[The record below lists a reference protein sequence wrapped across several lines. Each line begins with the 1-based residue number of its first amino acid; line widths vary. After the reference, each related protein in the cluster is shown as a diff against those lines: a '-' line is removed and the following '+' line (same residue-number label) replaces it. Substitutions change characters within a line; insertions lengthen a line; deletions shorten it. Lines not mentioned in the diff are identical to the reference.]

1 MTINPLENLRG
12 PDVSHCRNAS
22 EAFDVAQLNGWNV
35 RLARLEAYDEEF
47 NDSMFN
53 IFETEMRAN
62 SIPVEEY
69 FATVFDS
76 PFSEQVEVLG
86 VVGRRYRPVQNE
98 KLHELLDTTCSL
110 VDANFHR
117 AGWLSRKKRVYASL
131 QLRKKEY
138 VGGIDQM
145 QFFLVGATSHD
156 GSFTFRFELKS
167 LRAASGTLES
177 VLGLTTGLQYRAKHT
192 ANARSRI
199 DELRQFLSH
208 LSKIISDYLENA
220 NKLFRSPISESEALE
235 IATVLMGSKGA
246 TSPKRVAK
254 IEEMGGEYLK
264 ILRKNVNDD
273 LPYSRWIAYQSFIE
287 WFQFFAKI
295 QVKGESESYMRAS
308 RAVFPSASET
318 NAYAKA
324 LRSFSGS

>member
-22 EAFDVAQLNGWNV
+22 EAFDLALLNRWNV

-47 NDSMFN
+47 DDSMFY

-62 SIPVEEY
+62 SIPVEDY

-76 PFSEQVEVLG
+76 PFSEKVEVLG

-98 KLHELLDTTCSL
+98 KLHELLDTACSL
-110 VDANFHR
+110 ADANFHR

-145 QFFLVGATSHD
+145 KFFLVVATSHD
-156 GSFTFRFELKS
+156 GSFTFRFELKA

-177 VLGLTTGLQYRAKHT
+177 VLGPTTALQYRAKHT

-199 DELRQFLSH
+199 DELREFLSD
-208 LSKIISDYLENA
+208 LSQMISDYLENA
-220 NKLFRSPISESEALE
+220 NKLFRSPITESEAQE
-235 IATVLMGSKGA
+235 IAMILMGAKGA
-246 TSPKRVAK
+246 SSPQRVAK
-254 IEEMGGEYLK
+254 IEEMGGEYLMV
-264 ILRKNVNDD
+264 LRRNLNDE
-273 LPYSRWIAYQSFIE
+273 LNLSRWIAYQSFVE
-287 WFQFFAKI
+287 WFQFYANI
-295 QVKGESESYMRAS
+295 QVKGESESYIRAS
-308 RAVFPSASET
+308 RTVFPSASET
-318 NAYAKA
+318 KAYAKA
-324 LRSFSGS
+324 LRSFSGN